1 MRKKTI
7 AFSKRA
13 IKAATPAWLNWTLA
27 VILIVAYVVK
37 LTVAQDSAISDHV
50 SERILF
56 TSFGISVKLKRSPL
70 NSFCTYGDDLVF
82 TASASFL

>member
-27 VILIVAYVVK
+27 VILVVAYVVK
-37 LTVAQDSAISDHV
+37 LTVAQDSAISDDI
-50 SERILF
+50 SERILLYVG
-56 TSFGISVKLKRSPL
+56 SVELLVNLLANMFGQVPDE
-70 NSFCTYGDDLVF
+70 TEE
-82 TASASFL
+82 

>member
-27 VILIVAYVVK
+27 IILVVAYVVK
-37 LTVAQDSAISDHV
+37 LTVAQDNAISDDI
-50 SERILF
+50 SERILLYVG
-56 TSFGISVKLKRSPL
+56 SVELLVNLLANMFGQVPDE
-70 NSFCTYGDDLVF
+70 TEE
-82 TASASFL
+82 